1 MFLKLYSI
9 GANNISVVPA
19 RRGRQWMKGNPH
31 AFRCGPLA
39 NFNAFGWDLVIN
51 DDVQILWDGGPKK
64 EALTIEKGHNI
75 CHSNFGHGVLTFVLG
90 YTWHTSPGWSLA
102 VSAVPNNE
110 NDDWS
115 TIWALIETDSLKY
128 PFFPSVQFK
137 KPGRWT
143 IKADTAI
150 ARVFPIQQQE
160 IMDVQPVIE
169 REPSEF
175 LEYRR
180 WQTNQRNA
188 GGYKVQKFYKNVA
201 EYPVVKMKEPKDERS
216 VDNTQLPDEPTV

>member
-9 GANNISVVPA
+9 GQNRIDVVPA
-19 RRGRQWMKGNPH
+19 RRGREWMKENPH
-31 AFRCGPLA
+31 SFRCGPLA
-39 NFNAFGWDLVIN
+39 NFNAFGWDLVIRE
-51 DDVQILWDGGPKK
+51 DVQILWNGGPKK
-64 EALTIEKGHNI
+64 EDLTVDEGHPI

-115 TIWALIETDSLKY
+115 TIWALIETDKLKY

-160 IMDVQPVIE
+160 VMDVQPVIE
-169 REPSEF
+169 HEPADY

-180 WQTNQRNA
+180 WQAQTRSE
-188 GGYKVQKFYKNVA
+188 GGNKVQKFYKNLA
-201 EYPVVKMKEPKDERS
+201 EYPIVKMKEIKDERGP
-216 VDNTQLPDEPTV
+216 DNQELSNE

>member
-9 GANNISVVPA
+9 GQNRISVVPA
-19 RRGRQWMKGNPH
+19 ARGRQWMKENPH

-51 DDVQILWDGGPKK
+51 EDVQILWNGGISKDD
-64 EALTIEKGHNI
+64 LTIAEGHPI
-75 CHSNFGHGVLTFVLG
+75 CHSNFGHGVLTFVLN

-102 VSAVPNNE
+102 VSSVPNNE

-115 TIWALIETDSLKY
+115 TIWALIETDKLKY

-143 IKADTAI
+143 IKSGTAI

-160 IMDVQPVIE
+160 VMDVQPVVE
-169 REPSEF
+169 HEPLEY
-175 LEYRR
+175 LEYRQ
-180 WQTNQRNA
+180 WQAKTRTE
-188 GGYKVQKFYKNVA
+188 GGKKVHKFYHKNIA
-201 EYPVVKMKEPKDERS
+201 DYPVVKMKELKDERS
-216 VDNTQLPDEPTV
+216 FDNTKLPNE